1 MRKGVTAL
9 HNIRLLKWCAEI
21 GVDPQ
26 WNLLF
31 GLPGEPPEEYE
42 RMADLIPSLVHLK
55 PPALCPIQ
63 IQRFSPYY
71 QRSADFGIEIVGP
84 VPYYQ
89 FLYGP
94 RCLLRRLGYP
104 TEIRMIDRIGTVSC
118 PLPLAAMHKR
128 RCLTSAT
135 KGCTFE

>member
-84 VPYYQ
+84 VPYY
-89 FLYGP
+89 LVSLWTPLSITETRLSYGDP
-94 RCLLRRLGYP
+94 H
-104 TEIRMIDRIGTVSC
+104 D
-118 PLPLAAMHKR
+118 
-128 RCLTSAT
+128 
-135 KGCTFE
+135 